1 MKTVVVSMLFLV
13 VASLFSALFFMY
25 RDKGNSKRMVYAL
38 TIRILLSIAIFAIL
52 VGSYYFGL
60 IPHK

>member
-52 VGSYYFGL
+52 VGSYYLGL